1 MMGGKQTV
9 RFRPFSDIPGHYKT
23 LAPIWG
29 FPMPIWL
36 LALMP
41 IVASFLA
48 WRGLKN
54 GGFYVAGEK
63 ADTPIVIAAAAI
75 IAIAW
80 GLAVAMHLGFIPDHA
95 P

>member
-1 MMGGKQTV
+1 
-9 RFRPFSDIPGHYKT
+9 
-23 LAPIWG
+23 
-29 FPMPIWL
+29 MPIWL

-48 WRGLKN
+48 WRGLKHR
-54 GGFYVAGEK
+54 GFYAGEK
-63 ADTPIVIAAAAI
+63 AGTPIVITAAAI